1 MADQIIAIDPDA
13 RLEIEYEDECPNF
26 IGYHIFT
33 ALGDTGSSLDSDQ
46 IEAMI
51 RREVPAL
58 EELEEDSDEYYDMLW
73 ENSNDICDNWQER
86 GLDIL
91 VGR

>member
-1 MADQIIAIDPDA
+1 
-13 RLEIEYEDECPNF
+13 
-26 IGYHIFT
+26 
-33 ALGDTGSSLDSDQ
+33 
-46 IEAMI
+46 MI

-73 ENSNDICDNWQER
+73 EHSNDICDNWQER